1 MLVDL
6 GELSAK
12 ISSLMLHRTQL
23 TALRSISTGLCPKY
37 FEKRAHPTLWPGR
50 FEIRREG
57 RREVL
62 NEDPRSG

>member
-23 TALRSISTGLCPKY
+23 TVLRSISTGLCPKY
-37 FEKRAHPTLWPGR
+37 FEKGRTLLFGQEGLR
-50 FEIRREG
+50 FAEKVE
-57 RREVL
+57 EKY
-62 NEDPRSG
+62 